1 MWYSSNSSDLDIFLN
16 EDQSGHSIFS
26 KNNKKITVKSI
37 SLKQI
42 FDENKILNCKLL
54 KLDCEGSEYQI
65 IDALPLNYF
74 DRIENIVIEYHLADS
89 KPELGKKLI
98 TKIKNTG
105 FKITT
110 RPHHNDMGFLIARK

>member
-1 MWYSSNSSDLDIFLN
+1 
-16 EDQSGHSIFS
+16 
-26 KNNKKITVKSI
+26 
-37 SLKQI
+37 
-42 FDENKILNCKLL
+42 
-54 KLDCEGSEYQI
+54 
-65 IDALPLNYF
+65 LNYF

>member
-1 MWYSSNSSDLDIFLN
+1 M
-16 EDQSGHSIFS
+16 
-26 KNNKKITVKSI
+26 
-37 SLKQI
+37 
-42 FDENKILNCKLL
+42 
-54 KLDCEGSEYQI
+54 
-65 IDALPLNYF
+65 NYF

-110 RPHHNDMGFLIARK
+110 RPHHNDMGFLIARKWWVYFKFFSQVSDKNWVNSK